1 MEADLTED
9 APTMDI
15 SNTDAPI
22 KRRALDSIDSNAL
35 FSGGRARRPIA
46 GLREMAIS
54 MNSRRN
60 AATSSHLIRGIASA
74 AIDHDDSGTYDP
86 NEDRVKPASTQL
98 KRTKKAKIPN
108 EAAEENAGATTGQ
121 TEGVGH
127 SGLTTFSFNSKEA
140 SEVLRSPPPSPFDDN
155 TSDTDT
161 IRDDGSSDTS
171 RILRSPEASSIILST
186 KRKSTKPDRLGVEE
200 EQYVRSSSISDT
212 ANNDTEMISQ

>member
-1 MEADLTED
+1 MEADMTED

-15 SNTDAPI
+15 SNRGAPI

-74 AIDHDDSGTYDP
+74 AIDQDDSGTYDP

-98 KRTKKAKIPN
+98 KRTKKAKIPI
-108 EAAEENAGATTGQ
+108 EAAEETAAATTGQ
-121 TEGVGH
+121 TGVGH
-127 SGLTTFSFNSKEA
+127 SGLITFSFNSKEA

-161 IRDDGSSDTS
+161 IGDDGSSDTS
-171 RILRSPEASSIILST
+171 RILRSPEASGIILST
-186 KRKSTKPDRLGVEE
+186 KRKPKKPERLGVEE
-200 EQYVRSSSISDT
+200 DQYVRSSSISDT

>member
-1 MEADLTED
+1 MEADMTED

-15 SNTDAPI
+15 NNTDAPI
-22 KRRALDSIDSNAL
+22 RRRALDSIDSNAL

-74 AIDHDDSGTYDP
+74 AIDQDDSGTYDP

-98 KRTKKAKIPN
+98 KRTKKAKIPI
-108 EAAEENAGATTGQ
+108 EAAEETAAATTGQ
-121 TEGVGH
+121 TGVGH
-127 SGLTTFSFNSKEA
+127 SGLITFSFNSKEA

-161 IRDDGSSDTS
+161 IGDDGSSDTS
-171 RILRSPEASSIILST
+171 RILRSPEASGIILST
-186 KRKSTKPDRLGVEE
+186 KRKPKKPERLGVEE
-200 EQYVRSSSISDT
+200 DQYVRSSSISDT